1 MIVSPAHN
9 DEHTHP
15 HPRPATQSPEDRLRL
30 IAELA
35 RSFTTVL
42 EPQQLIERITELITH
57 RFDFFYT
64 TIMLCEG
71 LDLVVRSAHG
81 RDHGYDERLLG
92 MRTKIGESG
101 VSGWAAAEGRTIVV
115 PDVSAEP
122 RFCWAWA
129 DHGIHSAIL
138 IPLQGRDRLVG
149 MLECDSDRPDDFP
162 PQDVVLLEALASQ
175 LAIVIENARLMQ
187 AERERSRRLATVTEI
202 ARKVTSILDLNELL
216 HETTDLLASRFG
228 YRSVGIMLRDRQDDD
243 WLVMAAGNDGV
254 EHVPN
259 GERQH
264 VSTGMCG
271 RAVMTGLTQLSN
283 DVTSNP
289 YFVQGPGMRTRA
301 ELDVPLK
308 VGGRVLGVLGIESEQ
323 PDAFT
328 EDEVPFV
335 ETLAD
340 QIAVA
345 IENARLVERAR
356 ELAASEERNRL
367 AREIHD
373 SLAQSLIAVSMELDS
388 IQQRAVVDPTRVAGL
403 IGHARDLA
411 HRAVEEARHAIWR
424 LRPASLERQ
433 SLPEALAEE
442 VASLE
447 QGGAVEQSEC
457 TVQGDPRPLSPEVE
471 AAVFRIAQEALS
483 NVRKHARARR
493 ARVVLAYGE
502 RWVRLLVE
510 DDGRGFETTARSANG
525 YEAFPR
531 SAGGYEAVADSSS
544 SDGRAAEVIARSS
557 SADSLTHEPA
567 AHSPSAE
574 GHGPE
579 SVARPALGIASADR
593 GRGGFGLV
601 GIRQRAALIGA
612 DVEIDSSPGWGTRVR
627 LYVPNAPIARV
638 TDPTTLVRVL
648 LADDHALVRQGV
660 RRLVDAMP
668 GVSLVA
674 EVENGS
680 DAITRTLELAPD
692 VVLMDV
698 NMPGLDGLEAIR
710 RIHAEL
716 LSVGVVVL
724 STTAPDDVVLE
735 AVRAGAKGYLL
746 KDVGVDELRLAIQT
760 VAAGGSY
767 FAPAVAA
774 KLAGGVH
781 RGGSAAERLTPR
793 ELAVLRRLAT
803 GAPNKEIAAAL
814 SISEN
819 TVESHLRSI
828 YGKLEVRS
836 RTEALRRATEW
847 GILAV

>member
-1 MIVSPAHN
+1 MIVSPTH
-9 DEHTHP
+9 DDQHTHP
-15 HPRPATQSPEDRLRL
+15 HPRPATQSPEERLRL
-30 IAELA
+30 VAELA
-35 RSFTTVL
+35 RSFTTIL
-42 EPQQLIERITELITH
+42 EPQHLIERITELITH

-92 MRTKIGESG
+92 MKCRIGESG

-115 PDVSAEP
+115 PDVAAEP

-129 DHGIHSAIL
+129 DHGILSAVL
-138 IPLQGRDRLVG
+138 IPLQGRDQLVG
-149 MLECDSDRPDDFP
+149 MLECDSDRLDDFP
-162 PQDVVLLEALASQ
+162 PEDVVLLEALASQ

-187 AERERSRRLATVTEI
+187 AEKSRSRRLATVTEI
-202 ARKVTSILDLNELL
+202 ARKVTSILDLQELL
-216 HETTDLLASRFG
+216 CETTELLASRFG
-228 YRSVGIMLRDRQDDD
+228 YRSVAIMLRDPEDEG
-243 WLVMAAGNDGV
+243 WLVMAAGNGGV
-254 EHVPN
+254 EHVPF
-259 GERQH
+259 GLRYPISE
-264 VSTGMCG
+264 GMSG
-271 RAVMTGLTQLSN
+271 RAVTTGLTQLSN
-283 DVTSNP
+283 DVSSNP
-289 YFVQGPGMRTRA
+289 YFVQGPGMHTRA

-323 PDAFT
+323 PDVFD

-388 IQQRAVVDPTRVAGL
+388 IQQRAIVEPTRVAGL

-424 LRPASLERQ
+424 LRPAPLERQ
-433 SLPEALAEE
+433 SLPEALATEA
-442 VASLE
+442 ASLE

-457 TVQGDPRPLSPEVE
+457 TVQGEPRPLSPEVE
-471 AAVFRIAQEALS
+471 APIFRIAQEALS

-493 ARVVLAYGE
+493 VRVVLAYGE

-510 DDGRGFETTARSANG
+510 DDGRGFETAPRPATGDGRPFGSAAYSSTPAG
-525 YEAFPR
+525 HGSEAPAH
-531 SAGGYEAVADSSS
+531 SVGGYEAGAHATST
-544 SDGRAAEVIARSS
+544 DGRTPEV
-557 SADSLTHEPA
+557 
-567 AHSPSAE
+567 
-574 GHGPE
+574 
-579 SVARPALGIASADR
+579 VARPAIGD
-593 GRGGFGLV
+593 GGFGLI

-612 DVEIDSSPGWGTRVR
+612 DVEIDASPGWGTRVR
-627 LYVPNAPIARV
+627 LYVPNAPLAQLA
-638 TDPTTLVRVL
+638 DPTGLVRVL

-660 RRLVDAMP
+660 RRMIDAMP
-668 GVSLVA
+668 GVSLIA
-674 EVENGS
+674 EVDNGA
-680 DAITRTLELAPD
+680 DAIARTLELAPD

-735 AVRAGAKGYLL
+735 AVRAGARGYLL
-746 KDVGVDELRLAIQT
+746 KDVGVDELRQAVQT